1 MTARTRVT
9 TLALAVSIAL
19 GHASVALAANQQTKA
34 DSYSKRAIIG
44 GDARANAIIGGD
56 RQKSGRAIIGGDNRS
71 DAIIGGDA
79 RANAIIGGDIEAMLA
94 SGIVAQGPIESL
106 DPTKS
111 LVVVLGQTFRF
122 GGTAEQ
128 MKLLRDRIAAGEA
141 IIAAVNGAVDGT
153 GAIRVKAMSLSGR
166 QYVPG
171 STSVMIVGKVQSVDA
186 SRGSMTVGKL
196 QVDYSAA
203 LAAGVIQLTP
213 GQLVAIV
220 GVQSASDMPLIVYS
234 IKPL

>member
-9 TLALAVSIAL
+9 ALALAVSIAL
-19 GHASVALAANQQTKA
+19 GHASVASAANQQTKA
-34 DSYSKRAIIG
+34 ESYGKRAIIG

-56 RQKSGRAIIGGDNRS
+56 RLKSGRAIIGGDNRS
-71 DAIIGGDA
+71 DAIIGGD
-79 RANAIIGGDIEAMLA
+79 IEAMLA
-94 SGIVAQGPIESL
+94 SGLVAQGPVESL

-128 MKLLRDRIAAGEA
+128 MKLLRDRIAAGET
-141 IIAAVNGAVDGT
+141 ILAAVNGAVDST
-153 GAIRVKAMSLSGR
+153 GAVRVKAMSLSSR

-171 STSVMIVGKVQSVDA
+171 STGVMIVGKVQSVDA

-213 GQLVAIV
+213 GQMVAMI
-220 GVQSASDMPLIVYS
+220 GVQSASDMPLIVSS
-234 IKPL
+234 IKAL